1 MFSVVLPCFNESR
14 YGYLP
19 RILENLRS
27 QTGQKQLIAVVSPS
41 QDDTLAIIR
50 QFPEVEIIESAASNR
65 AQRLTVGIK
74 ASRGE
79 YVLLHHP
86 ATLLPEFTALQQ
98 AEAALKQEAAVWGG
112 FVHSFDMDHWLL
124 RFTSWYS
131 TWVRSR
137 QGILYLDHC
146 IFATR
151 AALSAVGGVP
161 DMDIF
166 EDTALSIALRG
177 YGRSVG
183 SGSVAIAPGK
193 VITSARRFRDRGVYR
208 QALVNQIL
216 KVMYHARLD
225 PRRMNWLYEGKSPIN
240 VSYPVN
246 YTGRDSAQPSKTE
259 NAEGQ
264 GTQKKE
270 HPNLSR

>member
-27 QTGQKQLIAVVSPS
+27 QTGPKQLIAVVSPS
-41 QDDTLAIIR
+41 HDDTLATIQ
-50 QFPEVEIIESAASNR
+50 QFPEVEIIETTASNR
-65 AQRLTVGIK
+65 AQRLTIGIE
-74 ASRGE
+74 ASRGD
-79 YVLLHHP
+79 YILLHHP
-86 ATLLPEFTALQQ
+86 ATLLPPITALQQ
-98 AEAALKQEAAVWGG
+98 AEAALAQDAVWGG
-112 FVHSFDMDHWLL
+112 FIHSFDMDHWLL

-137 QGILYLDHC
+137 QDILYLDHC
-146 IFATR
+146 IFATQ

-166 EDTALSIALRG
+166 EDTALSIALRD

-183 SGSVAIAPGK
+183 VKGVAIAPGK

-216 KVMYHARLD
+216 KVMYYARLD
-225 PRRMNWLYEGKSPIN
+225 PKQMNWLYEGKKPIN
-240 VSYPVN
+240 VRYPVSTALN
-246 YTGRDSAQPSKTE
+246 HRGSTALNRRAAQRE
-259 NAEGQ
+259 E
-264 GTQKKE
+264 
-270 HPNLSR
+270 